1 MMTDS
6 APSRGP
12 IRFGKRRVPLVLMAC
27 AAVATLGG
35 CTQMPD
41 AMSGAF
47 VDPAKYDLYN
57 CLQLRTARRENS
69 KRVAELRGL
78 VARAETGSGGP
89 VVSEVAYGNDLV
101 SARASAVLA
110 EEVWQRNHCDS
121 EKLPPEKPDSSVGA
135 RPTMEPVAQPLK
147 R

>member
-1 MMTDS
+1 MTADS
-6 APSRGP
+6 ARSL
-12 IRFGKRRVPLVLMAC
+12 IRFGKRRAALVLMAC
-27 AAVATLGG
+27 AAVASFGG

-57 CLQLRTARRENS
+57 CLQLRAARRENA

-78 VARAETGSGGP
+78 VARAETGSGGA
-89 VVSEVAYGNDLV
+89 VVSEIAYGNDLV

-110 EEVWQRNHCDS
+110 EEVWERNHCDS
-121 EKLPPEKPDSSVGA
+121 EKLPPEKPDTSVSST
-135 RPTMEPVAQPLK
+135 RTMEPVAQPLK